1 MRAGA
6 SLRTVLIE
14 MKLLGWRLG
23 FEATEGKLSETKA
36 MSNGTKKKAIALDT
50 TQPHV
55 MIHQKERENKR
66 EKING
71 RRPFFSALR
80 KHASRPS
87 GVTHE
92 SFRKKVT

>member
-1 MRAGA
+1 MG
-6 SLRTVLIE
+6 V
-14 MKLLGWRLG
+14 
-23 FEATEGKLSETKA
+23 EATEERLFKTKA
-36 MSNGTKKKAIALDT
+36 MVQRKEKKAIALDT

-66 EKING
+66 EKINR

-92 SFRKKVT
+92 SFREKVT